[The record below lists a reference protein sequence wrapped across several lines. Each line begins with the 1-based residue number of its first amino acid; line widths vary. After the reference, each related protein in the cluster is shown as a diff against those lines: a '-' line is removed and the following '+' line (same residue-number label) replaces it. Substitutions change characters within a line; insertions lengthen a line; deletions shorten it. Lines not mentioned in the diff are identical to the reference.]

1 MLNFCFPL
9 VMVEIAA
16 IVALRAESVQ
26 YKKSRTEPVLEEF
39 IPLKK
44 SSNEDNKA
52 EVTKDKDNSREKM
65 SWMSSVQLWNGD
77 QNTDEASNKQQSK
90 SELKIVRT

>member
-26 YKKSRTEPVLEEF
+26 CRKSRTEPVLEEF

-52 EVTKDKDNSREKM
+52 EVTKDKDSSREKM
-65 SWMSSVQLWNGD
+65 SWMSSVQLWNSV
-77 QNTDEASNKQQSK
+77 QTTDEANNKQRSK
-90 SELKIVRT
+90 LELKIVRT